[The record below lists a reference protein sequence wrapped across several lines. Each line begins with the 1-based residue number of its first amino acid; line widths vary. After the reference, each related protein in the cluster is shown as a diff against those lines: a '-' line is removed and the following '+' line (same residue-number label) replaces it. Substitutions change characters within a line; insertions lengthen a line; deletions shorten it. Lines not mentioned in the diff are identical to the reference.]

1 MSTLNKHM
9 MNMLQQELIISLGC
23 TEPVAIAWA
32 AAVGRR
38 HVKGKMT
45 ALEVNISPNVM
56 KNAMAVGIPGMK
68 QTGIDFV
75 AALGA
80 IAGDADG
87 KLEVLK
93 QVPRGAEQDAAAF
106 VDAGHV
112 KITLAD
118 TPKKLYI
125 ELTVHSKDEI
135 AKVIIEDVHT
145 NITRIEVNNTVFF
158 EKYCE
163 KNHDK
168 TEEDDSEQV
177 KLSLADIYQ
186 FIQEVPLDKLEPVK
200 QSITLNSA
208 ICSEGLKNSYGLQ
221 VGKILKEN
229 VGKGLLSDDLITHAM
244 ALTSA
249 GSDARMAGIM
259 MPVILNSGSGNQGI
273 AVTMPAVAV
282 AERLGITE
290 EKLVRAVTFSHLLAI
305 WIKTKFGRLSALC
318 GVTVAGAS
326 AAAAI
331 TYLFDGDLQQI
342 SYAMQNS
349 IGNVTGMLCDGAKAG
364 CAMKVSTCTGAAV
377 QSALLASSGLRVP
390 GTNGIIK
397 EDLEETIDNFCRLG
411 NEGSLKLDELVLDIM
426 MNKKSQ

>member
-145 NITRIEVNNTVFF
+145 NITRIEVNNTVFL
-158 EKYCE
+158 
-163 KNHDK
+163 KNIVK
-168 TEEDDSEQV
+168 KITIKRKKMIV
-177 KLSLADIYQ
+177 NKLSYRWQ
-186 FIQEVPLDKLEPVK
+186 T
-200 QSITLNSA
+200 SINSFKRFHLM
-208 ICSEGLKNSYGLQ
+208 SWSRSSK
-221 VGKILKEN
+221 V
-229 VGKGLLSDDLITHAM
+229 LL
-244 ALTSA
+244 
-249 GSDARMAGIM
+249 
-259 MPVILNSGSGNQGI
+259 
-273 AVTMPAVAV
+273 
-282 AERLGITE
+282 
-290 EKLVRAVTFSHLLAI
+290 
-305 WIKTKFGRLSALC
+305 
-318 GVTVAGAS
+318 
-326 AAAAI
+326 
-331 TYLFDGDLQQI
+331 
-342 SYAMQNS
+342 
-349 IGNVTGMLCDGAKAG
+349 
-364 CAMKVSTCTGAAV
+364 
-377 QSALLASSGLRVP
+377 
-390 GTNGIIK
+390 
-397 EDLEETIDNFCRLG
+397 
-411 NEGSLKLDELVLDIM
+411 
-426 MNKKSQ
+426 